1 MRGITAILAAT
12 ATLLAIPADARQM
25 RKEELN
31 ARRVEAA
38 KRWKPSPVRRA
49 VVANNITFSNPK
61 ASRTC
66 LIIALRRTVLSLMFT
81 HLEFYV
87 DGKSIPDVDFDVGP
101 SWSGLLPIS
110 SNANETRKVAVTH
123 ILP

>member
-1 MRGITAILAAT
+1 MLSMRGITAILAAT
-12 ATLLAIPADARQM
+12 ATLLVIPADARQM

-38 KRWKPSPVRRA
+38 KRWKSNPVRRA

-66 LIIALRRTVLSLMFT
+66 LIIAL
-81 HLEFYV
+81 
-87 DGKSIPDVDFDVGP
+87 
-101 SWSGLLPIS
+101 
-110 SNANETRKVAVTH
+110 
-123 ILP
+123 